1 MKNSIGRLL
10 LIGFILILLIPLQGD
25 EGMWLFNMP
34 PTNILKTV
42 HNFNMTPGWLTHIQL
57 SSILFGGASGSFVS
71 TDGLVLTNHHVGR
84 GIIQNLSTK
93 EKDLMK
99 TGFYARTRAEE
110 LSCPGLE
117 LSVLQGI
124 EDVTPQVLAI
134 ERPGMTSAE
143 TAEARAK
150 SMAALEKER
159 SEKTGYK
166 CTVVSLYS
174 GGMYHLY
181 MYKIYTDV
189 RLVFAPE
196 YSIAKFGGDP
206 DNFCYPRYA
215 LDICFFRIYENNKP
229 LNSPQYLR
237 WGKKDIK
244 EGDLVFASGHPG
256 STGRL
261 LTYSQLEFLR
271 DVAYP
276 FSIRNLQRR
285 KDLLHAY
292 SDLGAEETRIA
303 LTTLLGIENSLKA
316 VTGYQSGLLD
326 NKIMSNK
333 AKAEAEL
340 REAVMKDPDLAKTYG
355 KVWEDIAG
363 AQKKHAALHKSLQF
377 FERNQGFNTVYFNYA
392 RNLVRMAQEVGKP
405 NGERLKEYRDSNLP
419 SVKRN
424 VLSQTPIYDEFEIVK
439 LADSLAQLKEE
450 AGDCMEVNWIIGNR
464 STEEV
469 ARELISGTTLKDMEV
484 RKKYMDNGLEAVYRS
499 SDPMIKLALMI
510 DPLSRAL
517 RSQFEKE
524 VEAVETENGALI
536 ARALFKLKGTSI
548 PPDATSTLR
557 LSFGVV
563 KSYVENGKKI
573 PFQTTFAGLF
583 ERSKKFGGKP
593 PFSLPQSF
601 IAKKSRLDLN
611 APLDFVAT
619 CDSIGGNSGS
629 PIINRKGEFVG
640 ILFDGN
646 MQSLPARFVYDDELN
661 RSVMVH
667 FQGILEAL
675 LKVYGA
681 NPLVAEI
688 LGKAGSS

>member
-1 MKNSIGRLL
+1 MKNSRGRLL
-10 LIGFILILLIPLQGD
+10 FTGFLLILLIPLHGD
-25 EGMWLFNMP
+25 EGMWLLNMP
-34 PTNILKTV
+34 PTIILKTK
-42 HNFNMTPGWLTHIQL
+42 HNFNVTAEWLAHIQL
-57 SSILFGGASGSFVS
+57 SSVLFGGASGSFVS
-71 TDGLVLTNHHVGR
+71 PDGLVLTNHHVGR

-99 TGFYARTRAEE
+99 TGFYARTKAEE

-124 EDVTPQVLAI
+124 EDVTPQVLAVG
-134 ERPGMTSAE
+134 RPGMTSSE

-150 SMAALEKER
+150 TMAALEKEC
-159 SEKTGYK
+159 SEKTGHK

-174 GGMYHLY
+174 GGLYHLY
-181 MYKIYTDV
+181 KYKIYTDV

-196 YSIAKFGGDP
+196 SIIAKFGGDP

-215 LDICFFRIYENNKP
+215 LDICFFRIYENDKS
-229 LNSPQYLR
+229 LNSPHYLR
-237 WGKKDIK
+237 WGKKDLT

-271 DVAYP
+271 DVNYP
-276 FSIRNLQRR
+276 FSIRNFQRR
-285 KDLLHAY
+285 KAILHAY
-292 SDLGAEETRIA
+292 CDLGTEETRVA

-326 NKIMSNK
+326 NNLMAKK
-333 AKAEAEL
+333 AKAETEL
-340 REAVMKDPDLAKTYG
+340 REAVMKDPDLAKKYG
-355 KVWEDIAG
+355 KVWEEIAG
-363 AQKKHAALHKSLQF
+363 AQIKYASLFKPLQF

-392 RNLVRMAQEVGKP
+392 RNLVRMAQEIGKP
-405 NGERLKEYRDSNLP
+405 NGERLKEYRDSNLS
-419 SVKRN
+419 SVKRS
-424 VLSQTPIYDEFEIVK
+424 VLSPTPIYDDFEIVK

-450 AGDCMEVNWIIGNR
+450 AGDSIEVKWIIGNR

-469 ARELISGTTLKDMEV
+469 AREMISGTKLKDVEV
-484 RKKYMDNGLEAVYRS
+484 RKKYLDNGLEAVYQS
-499 SDPMIKLALMI
+499 SDPMIKLALLI
-510 DPLSRAL
+510 DPLSRGV
-517 RSQFEKE
+517 RSRFEKE

-536 ARALFKLKGTSI
+536 TRALFKLKGTSI

-563 KSYVENGKKI
+563 KSYIENGKKI
-573 PFQTTFAGLF
+573 PFETTFAGLF
-583 ERSKKFGGKP
+583 ERSKKFDGKP
-593 PFSLPQSF
+593 PFNLPQSF
-601 IAKKSRLDLN
+601 IAKKSKLN
-611 APLDFVAT
+611 LNVPLDFVAT

-629 PIINRKGEFVG
+629 PVINRKAEFVG
-640 ILFDGN
+640 VLFDGN
-646 MQSLPARFVYDDELN
+646 IQSLPARFVYSDEIN

-667 FQGILEAL
+667 FRGILEAL
-675 LKVYGA
+675 LKVYDA

-688 LGKAGSS
+688 LGKE